1 MKYRINKKA
10 KRSLLLKLLENSVSQ
25 LEENNCIYKTRTL
38 RIPSRESKT
47 LKNINGYRLEI
58 RSSREDKHN
67 YAHFHIVKGEEGM
80 ASIRIDTL
88 QVIESS
94 LPSKDEKKILKWA
107 QENRDILVETWN
119 EFHGYR
125 ILVE

>member
-25 LEENNCIYKTRTL
+25 LEENICIYKARTL

-107 QENRDILVETWN
+107 QENRDILVEVWN